1 MVKILYIFLI
11 GISFSQEIV
20 NFTSANPFSFK
31 DIITNLQ
38 NQQSQEVYG
47 VLTFP
52 EDIANSNEE
61 YPLIIGVAGS
71 NGWGKHHYEYL
82 DMYRKMGIAT
92 FELKSFSSRDINS
105 TVGTQV
111 DVTMA
116 MMILDS
122 YKALEVLSKHKNIN
136 NKKIAI
142 TGWSLGGGVTL
153 ISAWKKLID
162 AINPINKFVAHL
174 PFYPPCMINPDN
186 IELNDAPIYIQIGEL
201 DNWTPASACENFVY
215 ETKKYKDNIDITV
228 YPDSHHGFDTE
239 IDIEFIEHAYSFSDC
254 MFDISDEGAILMNY
268 LKIPMTSPLL
278 QKIGFSFCVERG
290 TYAGGNIIAREKA
303 FQSSKAFISKH
314 LLEFK

>member
-1 MVKILYIFLI
+1 MSYGNGVYDYGEDFEDEENGEYDVGEDYIDYNNNGIRDFYCRKDGAWSTYTSTQLDI
-11 GISFSQEIV
+11 GNYTNQASCEASSNTWEEESFTDGNGVRDDNE
-20 NFTSANPFSFK
+20 PF
-31 DIITNLQ
+31 I
-38 NQQSQEVYG
+38 
-47 VLTFP
+47 
-52 EDIANSNEE
+52 
-61 YPLIIGVAGS
+61 
-71 NGWGKHHYEYL
+71 
-82 DMYRKMGIAT
+82 
-92 FELKSFSSRDINS
+92 
-105 TVGTQV
+105 
-111 DVTMA
+111 
-116 MMILDS
+116 
-122 YKALEVLSKHKNIN
+122 
-136 NKKIAI
+136 
-142 TGWSLGGGVTL
+142 
-153 ISAWKKLID
+153 
-162 AINPINKFVAHL
+162 
-174 PFYPPCMINPDN
+174 
-186 IELNDAPIYIQIGEL
+186 DAPIYIQIGEL